1 MAAENSKQFW
11 KRSAKL
17 PGSIQ
22 PVYGAQHP
30 PLDPRLSKN
39 FIKERSKVNTVPL
52 KNKKA
57 SSFHE
62 FARNTSDAWDIGDD
76 EEEDFS
82 SPSFQTLNS
91 KVALATAA
99 QVLENHSKLRVKPER
114 SQSTSCEVPASYKV
128 LKSSSDAQL
137 SRNASDTCL
146 RNPLHKQQSLP
157 LRPIIPLVARISDQN
172 ASGAPPMTV
181 REKTRLEKF
190 RQLLSSH
197 NTDLDELR
205 KCSWPGV
212 PREVRPVTWRLL
224 SGYLPA
230 NTERRKLTLQRK
242 REEYFGFIEQ
252 YYDSRNEEHHQ
263 DTYRQIHIDIPRTNP
278 LIPLFQQPLVQEIF
292 ERILFI
298 WAIRHPAS
306 GYVQGINDLVTPFF
320 VVFLSEYVEED
331 VENFDVTN
339 LSQDRLRSIE
349 ADSFWCMSKLL
360 DGIQDNYTFAQP
372 GIQRKVKA
380 LEELVS
386 RIDEQVHNH
395 FRRYEVEYLQFA
407 FRWMNNLLMRELP
420 LRCTIRLWDT
430 YQSEPEGFSHFHLYV
445 CAAFLIKWRKE
456 ILDEEDFQGL
466 LMLLQN
472 LPTIHWGNEEIGLL
486 LAEAY
491 RLKYLC
497 ACARSV
503 LASPSVR
510 VQTGPTRCDQVDKCP
525 LRRIR
530 VGREK
535 GLFTSPNPFSMMT
548 HSKILCVNCVIMYMG
563 KVVQIYVLF
572 VADMSLYLYRASR
585 VNAS

>member
-30 PLDPRLSKN
+30 PLDPRLTKN

-114 SQSTSCEVPASYKV
+114 SQSTTSDVPASYKV
-128 LKSSSDAQL
+128 MKSSSDAQL
-137 SRNASDTCL
+137 SRNSSDTCL
-146 RNPLHKQQSLP
+146 RNALHKQQSLP

-230 NTERRKLTLQRK
+230 NKERRKLTLQRK

-320 VVFLSEYVEED
+320 VVFLSEYV
-331 VENFDVTN
+331 
-339 LSQDRLRSIE
+339 
-349 ADSFWCMSKLL
+349 
-360 DGIQDNYTFAQP
+360 
-372 GIQRKVKA
+372 
-380 LEELVS
+380 
-386 RIDEQVHNH
+386 EQVHNH

-491 RLKYLC
+491 RLKYMF
-497 ACARSV
+497 ADA
-503 LASPSVR
+503 PNHY
-510 VQTGPTRCDQVDKCP
+510 
-525 LRRIR
+525 RR
-530 VGREK
+530 
-535 GLFTSPNPFSMMT
+535 
-548 HSKILCVNCVIMYMG
+548 
-563 KVVQIYVLF
+563 
-572 VADMSLYLYRASR
+572 
-585 VNAS
+585 